1 VQTLQIFLSHA
12 TSDRVIAEALKKLLE
27 DLFGENRVRVDFSSD
42 QEAGGGIPP
51 GVNWFDWI
59 TDRITRDD
67 RTYVLLT
74 PSSMKKPWVLW
85 ESGVAAGVTLSTKPR
100 ASAGAAT
107 TAEPAAGP
115 VVPITFGLTDADVPG
130 PLKSLQVVRGDTDTA
145 GGILRELQA
154 VNGALDGALTKAV
167 FDATTK
173 QWLPAFFTKVKEALA
188 QSSSVESVLATVPS
202 LFSARALAGLWVT
215 CYGFTSG
222 GTPMYHADVVKISAE
237 SDRRVSVQNH
247 APTPRTDRHAT
258 PFRNQVEAEVANRH
272 LIGYWRNVSD
282 TRYFGGLH
290 LAALPGENVMRGFYT
305 SFNSDIMVGTG
316 EWTWVRI
323 DPASLTGVDLAKVKL
338 RAPADIRAALV
349 GHSPYAGP
357 LPLNDVLEG

>member
-1 VQTLQIFLSHA
+1 MQTLQIFLSHA
-12 TSDRVIAEALKKLLE
+12 TSDRVIAEAFKKLLE
-27 DLFGENRVRVDFSSD
+27 DLFGKTRIRIDFSSD
-42 QEAGGGIPP
+42 QEAGAGIAP
-51 GVNWFDWI
+51 GVNWFTWI

-67 RTYVLLT
+67 KTYVLLT
-74 PSSMKKPWVLW
+74 PSSMRKPWVLW

-100 ASAGAAT
+100 VAAGAGAT
-107 TAEPAAGP
+107 GAPLPGP
-115 VVPITFGLTDADVPG
+115 VVPITFGLTDDDVPG

-154 VNGALDGALTKAV
+154 VNGALDGALTQAV

-173 QWLPAFFTKVKEALA
+173 QWLPAFFTTVKEALA

-202 LFSARALAGLWVT
+202 LFSAKALAGLWVT

-222 GTPMYHADVVKISAE
+222 GTPLYHADVVKISAE
-237 SDRRVSVQNH
+237 SDRRLSVQNH

-272 LIGYWRNVSD
+272 LIGYWKNVSD

-290 LAALPGENVMRGFYT
+290 LAVLPGENVMRGFYT
-305 SFNSDIMVGTG
+305 SFNSDIVVGTG
-316 EWTWVRI
+316 EWTWVRL
-323 DPASLTGVDLAKVKL
+323 DPAALAGIDLAKVKL
-338 RAPADIRAALV
+338 RAPGDIHATLAR
-349 GHSPYAGP
+349 HSPYAGP
-357 LPLNDVLEG
+357 LPLSEVLEG